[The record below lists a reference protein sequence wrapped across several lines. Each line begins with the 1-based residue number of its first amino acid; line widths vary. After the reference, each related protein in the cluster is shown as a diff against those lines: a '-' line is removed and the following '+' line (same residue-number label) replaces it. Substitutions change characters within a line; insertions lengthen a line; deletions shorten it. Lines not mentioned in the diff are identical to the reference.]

1 MIKYVLH
8 CCPDRMRYVGGHLIP
23 AMQKQ
28 GISSQEIFV
37 YVDTKGL
44 GNLGAFMDC
53 CRQLSDI
60 PDDQFLWH
68 MQDDVAISSDFAYM
82 TETIP
87 KTAECDIYCGF
98 YCGTFGE
105 DLTGYIGKV
114 PLDKMWY
121 SFQLLGLKN
130 KYMKECADWFFDE
143 VLPKGLYAE
152 YVRLNKYDDTM
163 FKEFMKIH
171 YPHAKVLNIVPN
183 LVDHVDVLI
192 GGSIINKG
200 LPWRRSIY
208 FEDEKVVQDLIEE
221 LK

>member
-1 MIKYVLH
+1 ML
-8 CCPDRMRYVGGHLIP
+8 RYVIHACRERTGYVWDHLIP
-23 AMQKQ
+23 SLQRQ
-28 GISSQEIFV
+28 GVKLTEIFP
-37 YVDTKGL
+37 YCDSKGK
-44 GNLGAFMDC
+44 GNLLAFMDC
-53 CRQLSDI
+53 CKIFNSMPEEEI
-60 PDDQFLWH
+60 CWH
-68 MQDDVAISSDFAYM
+68 MQDDVVICSDFVRLVKEVKPGY
-82 TETIP
+82 
-87 KTAECDIYCGF
+87 DIYCGF
-98 YCGTFGE
+98 CCEAFDE
-105 DLTGYIGKV
+105 DLTGYIGEV
-114 PLDKMWY
+114 SVEKMWY
-121 SFQLLGLKN
+121 SFQCIGVKN